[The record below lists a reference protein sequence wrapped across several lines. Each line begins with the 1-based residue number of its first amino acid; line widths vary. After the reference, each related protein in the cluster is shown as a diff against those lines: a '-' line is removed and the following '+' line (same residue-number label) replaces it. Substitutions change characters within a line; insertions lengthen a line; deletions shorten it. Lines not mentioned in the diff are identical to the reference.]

1 MSRKKTGTG
10 DARRRAGRVGNDPDQ
25 PYVSVFCD
33 GTVKGQPHEK
43 WRIATFHPD
52 RLNSELVWLP
62 AGKHYF
68 EPGVDH
74 GIPIVNSV
82 SQRLDG
88 DTWVSNSDRDLDYYK
103 PEFRVRWNIKCQECG
118 ASKVTAAPSTLYPA
132 FTALAQLNI
141 REIELAHL
149 IYSERHAQ

>member
-1 MSRKKTGTG
+1 MSRKKTGSGTG
-10 DARRRAGRVGNDPDQ
+10 RRRAGSVGTAPDH

-33 GTVKGQPHEK
+33 GTATGRRHEK

-52 RLNSELVWLP
+52 VHNDEVLWLP

-68 EPGVDH
+68 EPGVEH

-88 DTWVSNSDRDLDYYK
+88 DTWIPTGDRDFDYDK
-103 PEFRVRWNIKCQECG
+103 PEFRVRWKIKCRECG
-118 ASKVTAAPSTLYPA
+118 AAKVTARPSAFYPV
-132 FTALAQLNI
+132 FNALAELNI
-141 REIELAHL
+141 REIDLAHL
-149 IYSERHAQ
+149 IHSERHAQ